1 MRGLPFQAERAGA
14 HLPRSERRA
23 KSFLFRMPSGASGI
37 RIAKAGGELAMCVL
51 SQQSRN
57 NGSGRAKRNATS
69 RGCISSTSALAAA
82 DRLRIAPTAARVH
95 SNLLIF
101 LGRPSRI
108 STLQHEGTRSGRAA
122 VQSSAPFRVRYS
134 RSRQQRNET
143 RLQLLPQAAV

>member
-1 MRGLPFQAERAGA
+1 MRGLPFQTERAGA
-14 HLPRSERRA
+14 HLPRGERRA

-37 RIAKAGGELAMCVL
+37 CIAKAGGELAMCVL

-69 RGCISSTSALAAA
+69 ASGVSSTPVLATAG
-82 DRLRIAPTAARVH
+82 RVRIAATAARVYPDV
-95 SNLLIF
+95 LII

-108 STLQHEGTRSGRAA
+108 RNHQHEGTRSERAA
-122 VQSSAPFRVRYS
+122 LQSSTPFRVRYS

-143 RLQLLPQAAV
+143 